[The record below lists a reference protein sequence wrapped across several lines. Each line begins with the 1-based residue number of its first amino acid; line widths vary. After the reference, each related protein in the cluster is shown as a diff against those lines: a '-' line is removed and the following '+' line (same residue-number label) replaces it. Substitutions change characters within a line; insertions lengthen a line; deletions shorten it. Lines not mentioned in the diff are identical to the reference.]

1 MPVRPVLG
9 AAAGAAV
16 LLLTAAAAPAL
27 LFAEA
32 VAPAAARPY
41 ETVTVDPTGRVAAD
55 GTVSLSG
62 TYRCTAGTGPVFV
75 SSSVSSSVVS
85 SVSSS
90 GSQSALSV
98 THGIGRTVA
107 RCDGADHRW
116 KNSGR
121 ILGDTV
127 RPGVAH
133 VEATVLELR
142 PHGGLPLPHFHAV
155 RQRDV
160 TLVRR

>member
-16 LLLTAAAAPAL
+16 LLLTAAAAPAQ
-27 LFAEA
+27 LFAAA
-32 VAPAAARPY
+32 VAPAAAGPY

-55 GTVSLSG
+55 GTVTLSG
-62 TYRCTAGTGPVFV
+62 TYRCTAGRGPVFV
-75 SSSVSSSVVS
+75 SSSVS
-85 SVSSS
+85 
-90 GSQSALSV
+90 QSPLPV
-98 THGIGRTVA
+98 PHGIGGTVA

-127 RPGVAH
+127 RAGVAH

-142 PHGGLPLPHFHAV
+142 LHGALPLPYFHAV

-160 TLVRR
+160 TLVQH

>member
-16 LLLTAAAAPAL
+16 LLLTAAAAPVL
-27 LFAEA
+27 LFAAA
-32 VAPAAARPY
+32 VAPAAADPY

-75 SSSVSSSVVS
+75 SSSV
-85 SVSSS
+85 
-90 GSQSALSV
+90 GQSALSV
-98 THGIGRTVA
+98 THGIGGTVA
-107 RCDGADHRW
+107 RCDGAEHRW
-116 KNSGR
+116 NNSGR
-121 ILGDTV
+121 IPGDAV

-133 VEATVLELR
+133 VEATILELR
-142 PHGGLPLPHFHAV
+142 PQNGLPLPYFHAV

-160 TLVRR
+160 TLVQQ